1 MAESEIVGRS
11 CLRKVALERAGTVS
25 HLVEHG
31 DRIHSEA
38 NSASAVDVAAPI
50 YLEKAARGGVVYSRQ
65 LVDDLWIRR
74 QWHNSVVGIIE
85 TSVVGI
91 IETFAIA
98 SRAQSKSVP
107 EFWSD
112 ARGFVKGRS
121 SRKVALEGAL
131 DVAIGHLIEH
141 AVRVAAQARILVG
154 AGCAAR
160 TNRDDAAV
168 SSQIAERIQITI
180 ARCHKTDKERSDR
193 DQAEHGVKI
202 GLEFGFQNDL

>member
-1 MAESEIVGRS
+1 M
-11 CLRKVALERAGTVS
+11 
-25 HLVEHG
+25 LVN
-31 DRIHSEA
+31 D
-38 NSASAVDVAAPI
+38 
-50 YLEKAARGGVVYSRQ
+50 
-65 LVDDLWIRR
+65 
-74 QWHNSVVGIIE
+74 
-85 TSVVGI
+85 
-91 IETFAIA
+91 A
-98 SRAQSKSVP
+98 SRKNWLNLKPTVTCSCCQLLSLGRNRNTSS
-107 EFWSD
+107 WSQ
-112 ARGFVKGRS
+112 
-121 SRKVALEGAL
+121 L
-131 DVAIGHLIEH
+131 DVGIGHLIEH